1 MLRRRDLKG
10 QDENNE
16 PASGVAQPPV
26 DQVHTEEGQA
36 TAGDTQAVTSN
47 SNISP
52 GGLAWRPMRQQSGNE
67 DWRPQRAPGSTT
79 GEESII
85 GPDDFFNGHYRSE
98 RGVRVQGR
106 VEGAVESKGHIL
118 IEEQAQVSA
127 DMTAEDIT
135 VAGRFNGKVE
145 CRRRFEITPSGV
157 VTGEINTDLL
167 VVQEGGYFDGK
178 LKMKDRSGT
187 GRAPAAQ
194 RSADATSATDEDQGP
209 AQV

>member
-10 QDENNE
+10 QDETTEQSTGATQAPADQPQADE
-16 PASGVAQPPV
+16 P
-26 DQVHTEEGQA
+26 QA
-36 TAGDTQAVTSN
+36 GETQAVATN

-52 GGLAWRPMRQQSGNE
+52 GGLAWRPMRQQQAAGE
-67 DWRPQRAPGSTT
+67 DWRPQRAPGAPT

-85 GPDDFFNGHYRSE
+85 GPEDFFNGNYRSE

-187 GRAPAAQ
+187 GRAPTAQ
-194 RSADATSATDEDQGP
+194 RSADATTSSDEDQAP

>member
-10 QDENNE
+10 QDENTSE
-16 PASGVAQPPV
+16 QQAQDAPAETTATQPAS
-26 DQVHTEEGQA
+26 E
-36 TAGDTQAVTSN
+36 TQAN
-47 SNISP
+47 PAANANISP
-52 GGLAWRPMRQQSGNE
+52 GGLAWRPMRQQNE
-67 DWRPQRAPGSTT
+67 EWRTQRPSAGAT

-85 GPDDFFNGHYRSE
+85 GPDDFFNGNYKSE

-127 DMTAEDIT
+127 DMSAEDIT
-135 VAGRFNGKVE
+135 VAGRYNGKVE
-145 CRRRFEITPSGV
+145 CRRRFEITPTGI

-178 LKMKDRSGT
+178 LKMKERSNA
-187 GRAPAAQ
+187 GRVSPSQRGAGQPAP
-194 RSADATSATDEDQGP
+194 TPDEEQTP